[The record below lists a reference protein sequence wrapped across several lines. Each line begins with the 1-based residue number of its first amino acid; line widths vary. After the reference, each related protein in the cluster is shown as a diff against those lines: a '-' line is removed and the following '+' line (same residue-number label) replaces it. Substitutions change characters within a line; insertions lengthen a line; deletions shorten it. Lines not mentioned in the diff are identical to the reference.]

1 MDTIAFSGGGTLG
14 HINPALSF
22 IHKIKQEYKNKY
34 RIIYIA
40 TTKDKEYEVLNNNL
54 DIDQIYYLDAFGRSR
69 SFIKYPLI
77 MYHNLIAIK
86 KIKKILK
93 GEKIKLLVGMG
104 GYISGLTM
112 FVANILKI
120 KTVIHEQN
128 SVIGF
133 ANKLSA
139 KYASCIFTSYKD
151 TKGIFKYKEKVI
163 YIGNPRYDECKIFN
177 NNFIDKRNI
186 LITSGTLGA
195 KVINDVVVELLNDLN
210 LRGFTI
216 TLLTGKRYYDDVI
229 NKIKQ
234 NKHILVKAFSNNLL
248 CDMNKAGIIISRA
261 GSGTLFEI
269 LGLKKPAIVIPSPN
283 VTDNHQYHNAMNFAN
298 EGLIK
303 ILEENN
309 LNKDTLYEA
318 ICELINNY
326 DTYKKALE
334 EYKIVSPLEKFV
346 KELIGLL

>member
-1 MDTIAFSGGGTLG
+1 MGKENNAFICVLPYAVSE
-14 HINPALSF
+14 IES
-22 IHKIKQEYKNKY
+22 
-34 RIIYIA
+34 
-40 TTKDKEYEVLNNNL
+40 YE
-54 DIDQIYYLDAFGRSR
+54 
-69 SFIKYPLI
+69 
-77 MYHNLIAIK
+77 
-86 KIKKILK
+86 
-93 GEKIKLLVGMG
+93 
-104 GYISGLTM
+104 
-112 FVANILKI
+112 
-120 KTVIHEQN
+120 
-128 SVIGF
+128 
-133 ANKLSA
+133 
-139 KYASCIFTSYKD
+139 
-151 TKGIFKYKEKVI
+151 
-163 YIGNPRYDECKIFN
+163 
-177 NNFIDKRNI
+177 
-186 LITSGTLGA
+186 
-195 KVINDVVVELLNDLN
+195 
-210 LRGFTI
+210 
-216 TLLTGKRYYDDVI
+216 RYYDDVI